1 MSRLAFQWSIEEL
14 TADADKAMAAFR
26 EERLN
31 EGDVWTKHYRQ
42 SRAKFER
49 LFDKLS
55 ELNPQA
61 LTDEKLAEV
70 HRMGLGEALRYLAGP
85 PFSEDDLS
93 VISDVDSVSSKAF
106 KENPEAL
113 RKVFSVVARVLDPY
127 RFPWVASGAAPTEQQ
142 REAALLASSVL
153 LAAQR
158 MATARRNEAKEKQ
171 ESKVKDYLRT
181 LGFGEVKSATIT
193 ALGKGPQELQFCG
206 ECRLGV
212 RKADVVA
219 RLHDGRLLPIECKVS
234 NSVVNSV
241 KRVNNDAAAKS
252 EYWRDAF
259 GKTQVIPTA
268 VLSGVFNVMNLEQV
282 QNRGLTLIWA
292 HDLDKLGAL
301 IESTRCAG
309 RTK

>member
-1 MSRLAFQWSIEEL
+1 MIDQTFRWTREEL
-14 TADADKAMAAFR
+14 MVDAEAAIAAFR

-31 EGDVWTKHYRQ
+31 EGDVWAKHYRQ

-49 LFDKLS
+49 LFDTLA
-55 ELNPQA
+55 ELNPESM
-61 LTDEKLAEV
+61 TSEKFAEA

-85 PFSEDDLS
+85 PFSEDDLA
-93 VISDVDSVSSKAF
+93 VISDVESVSGKAF

-113 RKVFSVVARVLDPY
+113 RKVFGVVARVLDPY
-127 RFPWVASGAAPTEQQ
+127 RFPWVASRSAPTEQQ

-158 MATARRNEAKEKQ
+158 MATARRNEAKERQ
-171 ESKVKDYLRT
+171 ESKVKDYLRGI
-181 LGFGEVKSATIT
+181 GFQEVKPATIT
-193 ALGKGPQELQFCG
+193 ALGKGPQDMQFCG
-206 ECRLGV
+206 ECKLGV

-234 NSVVNSV
+234 NSAVNSV
-241 KRVNNDAAAKS
+241 KRVNNDAAAKA

-259 GKTQVIPTA
+259 GKTQIIPTA
-268 VLSGVFNVMNLEQV
+268 VLAGVFNVMNLEQV
-282 QNRGLTLIWA
+282 QTRGLTLIWS

-301 IESTRCAG
+301 IESTR
-309 RTK
+309 

>member
-1 MSRLAFQWSIEEL
+1 MTRQTFQWTAEEL
-14 TADADKAMAAFR
+14 TADAEQSIAAFR

-31 EGDVWTKHYRQ
+31 EGDVWAKHYRQ

-49 LFDKLS
+49 LFDTLA
-55 ELNPQA
+55 ELNPESM
-61 LTDEKLAEV
+61 TGEKLAEV

-85 PFSEDDLS
+85 PFSEDDLT
-93 VISDVDSVSSKAF
+93 VIAGVESVSSKAF

-113 RKVFSVVARVLDPY
+113 RKVFGVISRVLDPY
-127 RFPWVASGAAPTEQQ
+127 RFPWVASGSAPTEQQ

-158 MATARRNEAKEKQ
+158 MATARRNEAKERQ
-171 ESKVKDYLRT
+171 ESKVKSYLVG
-181 LGFGEVKSATIT
+181 LGFHEVKPATIT
-193 ALGKGPQELQFCG
+193 ALGKGPQDLQFCG
-206 ECRLGV
+206 ECKLGV

-234 NSVVNSV
+234 NSAVNSV
-241 KRVNNDAAAKS
+241 KRVNNDAAAKA

-268 VLSGVFNVMNLEQV
+268 VLAGVFNVINLEQV
-282 QNRGLTLIWA
+282 QNRGLTLIWS

-301 IESTRCAG
+301 IESTR
-309 RTK
+309 